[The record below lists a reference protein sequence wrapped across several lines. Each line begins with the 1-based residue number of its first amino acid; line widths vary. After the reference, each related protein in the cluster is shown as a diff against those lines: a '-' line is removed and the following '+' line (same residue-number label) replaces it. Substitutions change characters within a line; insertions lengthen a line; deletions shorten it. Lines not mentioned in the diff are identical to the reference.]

1 MVDRE
6 TEEMYTVEEVESILR
21 RALKRRRDTGEI
33 TYAELAETARE
44 LGISGGE
51 LEHAIR
57 EQAQRGTFE
66 AACEEWKTRRK
77 RKFYEHLRAYLIVNG
92 FLFLLDVLATGGT
105 WFYYCLLG
113 WGIGL
118 AFDASSAF
126 NPNPAE
132 VEKGAQRIL
141 RKQALGAFRDTWMS
155 RCGFGDSSRTANH

>member
-1 MVDRE
+1 MADRE

-21 RALKRRRDTGEI
+21 RALKRRRDNGEI

-44 LGISGGE
+44 LGISNGE
-51 LEHAIR
+51 LEYAIR
-57 EQAQRGTFE
+57 EQAQRGSYE
-66 AACEEWKTRRK
+66 AACEEWKARRK

-92 FLFLLDVLATGGT
+92 FLFLLDIFVSGGA

-132 VEKGAQRIL
+132 VERGARKIL
-141 RKQALGAFRDTWMS
+141 RKQAMGAHRS
-155 RCGFGDSSRTANH
+155 SECEFGGPWRTANR